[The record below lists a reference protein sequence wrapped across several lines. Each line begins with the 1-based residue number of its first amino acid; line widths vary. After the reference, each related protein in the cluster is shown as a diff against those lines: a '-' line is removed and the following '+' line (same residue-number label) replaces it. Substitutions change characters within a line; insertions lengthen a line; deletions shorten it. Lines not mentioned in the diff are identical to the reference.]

1 MQVGRWGDGLAVRLP
16 SSVVEA
22 LSLKEGDEI
31 AVEIAGDR
39 AVSIRRGVTP
49 QEALETLRSLNLQL
63 PPGYKFNRD
72 ELYDE

>member
-16 SSVVEA
+16 TSVVEA

-31 AVEIAGDR
+31 AVEVAGKDTIS
-39 AVSIRRGVTP
+39 VKRGLTRE
-49 QEALETLRSLNLQL
+49 EALKTLRSLDLKL